1 MVCFN
6 LHGNINTLQKGK
18 EKLII
23 SLYATEQK
31 IQDFRNDDTL
41 DYDRISIIMIDV
53 DPHDGVQ
60 EEEMFL
66 FLEEKEWQGL
76 VLLDDIGPQW
86 PEIEDFW
93 NRITFPKLDVSDV
106 GHMSGTGAVSFDSK
120 HTLSWI

>member
-1 MVCFN
+1 MTKKRVAV
-6 LHGNINTLQKGK
+6 LGSSGQIGAYLTEYLRKKGYFVR
-18 EKLII
+18 EFDIV
-23 SLYATEQK
+23 
-31 IQDFRNDDTL
+31 N
-41 DYDRISIIMIDV
+41 

-120 HTLSWI
+120 HALSWI